1 MRNLWVIA
9 EREYKHFFISPIA
22 YLVALTILLFLGIRF
37 YIIIQ
42 YASLQQ
48 YAPTVPDVVG
58 PLFMLLIF
66 TVPAISMRL
75 LAEEAR
81 NGTLEL
87 LLTAPVRD
95 WEVVVGKW
103 LGGFLFLL
111 TIIVI
116 TWFFPAIL
124 NQLIDPGIDQGLML
138 TFYLGI
144 TLVAAAFIAIGV
156 MASSFFSNQ
165 IAALFATMG
174 LLFVLLLIGDSSQVM
189 GAAGANS
196 LLAYLDI
203 DSHFYGSFMAGVI
216 ELKDVVYYLSVTAL
230 SLFIGSAVV
239 EMRRW
244 R

>member
-9 EREYKHFFISPIA
+9 KREYNHFFISPIA

-37 YIIIQ
+37 FIIIQ
-42 YASLQQ
+42 VAAMQQ
-48 YAPTVPDVVG
+48 YAPNVADVVG

-66 TVPAISMRL
+66 TVPAISMRSL
-75 LAEEAR
+75 SEEAR

-111 TIIVI
+111 TIILV
-116 TWFFPAIL
+116 TWFFPIIL
-124 NQLIDPGIDQGLML
+124 NTIIDPGIDQGLMVA
-138 TFYLGI
+138 FYLGI

-165 IAALFATMG
+165 IAALFATLG
-174 LLFVLLLIGDSSQVM
+174 LLFVLLLIGDGSQIM
-189 GAAGANS
+189 GAAGSNS

-203 DSHFYGSFMAGVI
+203 DNHFYNSFMRGII

-230 SLFIGSAVV
+230 SLFIGSAMV

>member
-37 YIIIQ
+37 YIIIL
-42 YASLQQ
+42 ASAMQQ

-75 LAEEAR
+75 LAEESK

-111 TIIVI
+111 TVIAI

-124 NQLIDPGIDQGLML
+124 NQIIEPGIDQGLMV

-144 TLVAAAFIAIGV
+144 ALVAAAFVAIGV
-156 MASSFFSNQ
+156 MASSLFSNQ
-165 IAALFATMG
+165 IAALFATLG

-196 LLAYLDI
+196 LLGYLDI
-203 DSHFYGSFMAGVI
+203 DNHFYGSFMTGVI

-230 SLFIGSAVV
+230 ALFIGSSVV